1 MCKKIFFLLRIIIT
15 ILIFFVLFKF
25 IPYQRLI
32 DVYKNSQKIYLFF
45 AYLIFCFS
53 FFLGVVRWKVL
64 LVSVGVA
71 ASIREIFYSY
81 FSGLFL
87 NLFFPSF
94 IAGDLFRGFG
104 ISQRHGKTNKI
115 ASTVLMDRFSGGLAL
130 TLVALVS
137 FLFLDSWVQKRQVL
151 LPIVVLVVIVFFLSF
166 VIFDRSFFNFS
177 LKIFKKKSLIR
188 NKVLLL
194 HDQLYL
200 FKQKPVVF
208 YKSLLLSL
216 LIQILIPIGFFIASL
231 AFGITLSPII
241 FLVLIPIVTAAAFIP
256 ITIAGA
262 GTREALLVYFLA
274 SYGVAESVGLGI
286 SLVNLFFLISAS
298 LLGGVFYVTIYYR
311 WLQPS
316 S

>member
-1 MCKKIFFLLRIIIT
+1 MRKKVFFLLRIIVT
-15 ILIFFVLFKF
+15 LAIFFALFKF

-32 DVYKNSQKIYLFF
+32 SVYKNSQKTYLSF
-45 AYLIFCFS
+45 AFIIFWLAL
-53 FFLGVVRWKVL
+53 FLGIVRWKTL
-64 LVSVGVA
+64 LASIGVA
-71 ASIREIFYSY
+71 ASFRETFYSY

-94 IAGDLFRGFG
+94 VAGDLFRGFG
-104 ISQRHGKTNKI
+104 LSQRHGKTNKI
-115 ASTVLMDRFSGGLAL
+115 ASTILMDRFSGGLAL

-137 FLFLDSWVQKRQVL
+137 FLFLDSWVQKMQVL
-151 LPIVVLVVIVFFLSF
+151 LPIVVLVVIVLFLSF
-166 VIFDRSFFNFS
+166 VIFDRSFLNFL
-177 LKIFKKKSLIR
+177 LKIFKKGSLIR
-188 NKVLLL
+188 SKVLLL
-194 HDQLYL
+194 HDQLYF
-200 FKQKPVVF
+200 FKEKPLIF
-208 YKSLLLSL
+208 YKSLMLSL
-216 LIQILIPIGFFIASL
+216 LIQILMPIGFFVASL
-231 AFGITLSPII
+231 AFGLTLSPII
-241 FLVLIPIVTAAAFIP
+241 FLVLIPIIMAAAFIP

-298 LLGGVFYVTIYYR
+298 LLGGIFYVTIYHR